1 MTAKRRYEIK
11 VTRSDPASIE
21 VVDIADGEVVL
32 FWDCRPKQA
41 RRMEEALRHD
51 LLTLGPAEFLDRW
64 SRLQTADFD

>member
-51 LLTLGPAEFLDRW
+51 LLALGEEQFMDRW
-64 SRLQTADFD
+64 SRIGTADFE

>member
-11 VTRSDPASIE
+11 VTRADPSSIE
-21 VVDIADGEVVL
+21 VVDIADGEVIL

-51 LLTLGPAEFLDRW
+51 LIAMSAEEFMDRW
-64 SRLQTADFD
+64 SEIDLEQFR